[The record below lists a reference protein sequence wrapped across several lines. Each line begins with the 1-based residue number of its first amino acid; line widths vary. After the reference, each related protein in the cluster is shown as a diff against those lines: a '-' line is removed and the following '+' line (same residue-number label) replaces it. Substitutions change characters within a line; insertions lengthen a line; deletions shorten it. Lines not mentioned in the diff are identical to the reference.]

1 MPGRPAGSSVASMT
15 TDPRNVLVAGAG
27 PAGLETALALHRLA
41 GDRVAITL
49 LAPETELVYRPLSVA
64 EPFGGAPVQRF
75 SVARF
80 AADCGFALRHGN
92 VGAVDTRHRSI
103 LTGRGETIP
112 YDALVL
118 ALGARY
124 EEAVPGA
131 LTFRGPRESA
141 SVRDALEALPADG
154 APRVTFIAAPGT
166 GWTLPI
172 YELALH
178 AARWARERTVSME
191 PWLITHESRPLYAF
205 GERASCEIAE
215 LLDDAGIR
223 LWTGAGAERVLS
235 GRLRLDSEGWLPVA
249 LAIALPRA
257 TGQPLAGIPHD
268 GRGFTRV
275 DEVGR
280 VPGAGEVYAVGDMTS
295 RRLKQG
301 GLATQQAD
309 AAASAVAAWAGAD
322 VEPTAYRPELRA
334 VLLTGGPPRYLR
346 GASAP
351 TDDPPWWPP
360 HKIAARHLA
369 PYLAAHPELEVPA

>member
-1 MPGRPAGSSVASMT
+1 MT
-15 TDPRNVLVAGAG
+15 TDPLRVLIAGAG
-27 PAGLETALALHRLA
+27 PAGLETALALRRLA
-41 GDRVAITL
+41 GDRVSITV
-49 LAPETELVYRPLSVA
+49 LAPEAELVYRPMSVV
-64 EPFGGAPVQRF
+64 EPFGGAPARRF
-75 SVARF
+75 SVARL
-80 AADCGFALRHGN
+80 AADCGFALRSGT
-92 VGAVDTRHRSI
+92 VGAVDTRHKAV

-124 EEAVPGA
+124 GEAVPGA
-131 LTFRGPRESA
+131 LTFRGPRETA
-141 SVRDALEALPADG
+141 AVRDALEALPTSG
-154 APRVTFIAAPGT
+154 GPRVAFVAGPPT
-166 GWTLPI
+166 GWTLPL
-172 YELALH
+172 YELALQ
-178 AARWARERTVSME
+178 AAGWARERGISME
-191 PWLITHESRPLYAF
+191 PWLITHESRPLHAF
-205 GERASCEIAE
+205 GERASSEIAE

-223 LWTGAGAERVLS
+223 LWTGARAERVLS
-235 GRLRLDSEGWLPVA
+235 GRLRLDAEGWLPVA

-257 TGQPLAGIPHD
+257 TGQPIAGIPHD
-268 GRGFTRV
+268 GLGFTRV

-280 VPGAGEVYAVGDMTS
+280 VPGAGDVYAVGDMTS

-309 AAASAVAAWAGAD
+309 AAASAIAAWAGAD

-334 VLLTGGPPRYLR
+334 VLLTGGAPRYLH

-351 TDDPPWWPP
+351 TDDPTWWPP